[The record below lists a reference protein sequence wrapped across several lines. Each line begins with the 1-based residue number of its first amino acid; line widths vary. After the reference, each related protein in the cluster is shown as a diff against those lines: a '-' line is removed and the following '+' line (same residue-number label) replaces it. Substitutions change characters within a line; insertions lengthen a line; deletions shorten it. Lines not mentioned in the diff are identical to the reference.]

1 MRFSHQPGP
10 ALIALVVSLVAV
22 FSSCN
27 GKAATTNQGPPPPPV
42 VIGQV
47 VKKSVPVS
55 LRGIGNVES
64 LSSVAIKSLVTGQ
77 ILKVHIAD
85 GADVAKGQTLFT
97 IDPEPYRIAAARAEA
112 QLARDTALAKKAA
125 DDAARF
131 ESLVAQGIVTRSE
144 YETAVAQAAATAAA
158 VKADEAAARD
168 ARLSESY
175 CTIKSPIAGRA
186 GSVSL
191 KAGNLVKVN
200 DDPPLV
206 TLLQVRPV
214 YVSFSVPEKYLPE
227 VRARAAAGKLKVH
240 AMARGETGDGHDGT
254 LSFIDNSVDTTTGAI
269 RLKAEFSND
278 DRGLWPGQFVDA
290 ELILAEQPDA
300 VLVPTTAIQ
309 VGQAG
314 SYVYVVKDDSTAEL
328 RPVTVDRAIGD
339 QSVIASG
346 LSGGETVITDGQL
359 RVVPGAKVA
368 PTPAA
373 S

>member
-1 MRFSHQPGP
+1 MQP
-10 ALIALVVSLVAV
+10 ALSPKLFVLTLLTAGVLASA
-22 FSSCN
+22 SCN
-27 GKAATTNQGPPPPPV
+27 GKAATTNQGPPAPPV
-42 VIGQV
+42 VVAQA
-47 VKKSVPVS
+47 VKRTVPVS
-55 LRGIGNVES
+55 LHGIGNVES

-85 GADVAKGQTLFT
+85 GADVVKGQPLFT

-112 QLARDTALAKKAA
+112 QLARDTALARKAA

-131 ESLVAQGIVTRSE
+131 ESLVDQGIVTRSE
-144 YETAVAQAAATAAA
+144 YDNAVAQAAAMAAA
-158 VKADEAAARD
+158 VKGDEAAARD
-168 ARLSESY
+168 AKLSESY
-175 CTIKSPIAGRA
+175 CTIKAPISGRV

-227 VRARAAAGKLKVH
+227 VRAHAASGKLRVH
-240 AMARGETGDGHDGT
+240 AKARGETGDGHDGT
-254 LSFIDNSVDTTTGAI
+254 LAFIDNSVDTTTGAI
-269 RLKAEFSND
+269 RLKAEFAND

-290 ELILAEQPDA
+290 ELVLAEQSDA

-314 SYVYVVKDDSTAEL
+314 SYVYIVKDDSTAEL
-328 RPVTVDRAIGD
+328 RPVTVDRAIGGET
-339 QSVIASG
+339 VISEG
-346 LSGGETVITDGQL
+346 LSGGETVITDGQI

-368 PTPAA
+368 PAA
-373 S
+373 AGA